1 MAQLWDELDD
11 EEREECESTA
21 KARNS
26 GTVDEM
32 EKRKLA
38 SAHADKEI
46 SVFTKKMFDLYGQ
59 AQTSVHKTAV
69 SPKFSQQFPNWKT
82 KKGVA
87 NAFLE
92 YSEFFA
98 DGDSGDEDDEDG
110 PHKIAKYPWAQI
122 DFYRDEEDVDEPL
135 RKYPILPQVP
145 AASKAH
151 EWIGGAKM
159 VIRAF
164 VKAVHELQVGSHI
177 VPWSSMATPEG
188 ARALIDSKYLVKN
201 LGLKDPSRMVKSE
214 VEAYYK
220 HWISRQDDGKR
231 KQKRSVMMTAPPG
244 SRL

>member
-1 MAQLWDELDD
+1 MRWKSASKPS
-11 EEREECESTA
+11 STSLRPCA
-21 KARNS
+21 DQNR
-26 GTVDEM
+26 
-32 EKRKLA
+32 LA

-46 SVFTKKMFDLYGQ
+46 SVFTKKMFDLYGVRMVSLSSWVDSAGQ
-59 AQTSVHKTAV
+59 AQTSVYVFRILGVQLTKNDCCSHETAI

-98 DGDSGDEDDEDG
+98 DGDSGDEDDGDG
-110 PHKIAKYPWAQI
+110 PRKMAKYPWAQI

-164 VKAVHELQVGSHI
+164 VKAVHG
-177 VPWSSMATPEG
+177 
-188 ARALIDSKYLVKN
+188 
-201 LGLKDPSRMVKSE
+201 
-214 VEAYYK
+214 
-220 HWISRQDDGKR
+220 R
-231 KQKRSVMMTAPPG
+231 KIYG
-244 SRL
+244 FH